1 VILRRGP
8 IVHKKLKH
16 KTAAHLSIFVA
27 EVNAQG
33 THGTNNG
40 DQRLNGVTV
49 DDRLKLFIV
58 LACETAFVNDSAD
71 TQYEHAISDSQH
83 NAPVYLTFENVI
95 AVNL

>member
-1 VILRRGP
+1 M
-8 IVHKKLKH
+8 HKKLKH

-49 DDRLKLFIV
+49 DDRLKLFII
-58 LACETAFVNDSAD
+58 LACEAAFVNDSAD
-71 TQYEHAISDSQH
+71 TQYEHAISDS
-83 NAPVYLTFENVI
+83 
-95 AVNL
+95 